1 MIEIRQ
7 KKKKLRNSEELVEEW
22 KNVCLE
28 EEEILFSIDVEK
40 MFTKLKREEIKK
52 RVKMLIE
59 EKEIIRGWKKEE
71 ILENLQY
78 IWDNVYCII
87 ENERVKIEEVQK

>member
-1 MIEIRQ
+1 M
-7 KKKKLRNSEELVEEW
+7 
-22 KNVCLE
+22 CLE

>member
-1 MIEIRQ
+1 MFKVIEIRQ

-40 MFTKLKREEIKK
+40 MFTKLKREEIEK

-59 EKEIIRGWKKEE
+59 EK
-71 ILENLQY
+71 
-78 IWDNVYCII
+78 
-87 ENERVKIEEVQK
+87 